1 MQRRSLSA
9 RVLAPCLV
17 LLVAC
22 AGGDPDAAE
31 SEDADLTRFRGAR
44 VERIDNTLEDVDAVG
59 YDVSVELTEAA
70 RGRERIVVDARETFV
85 ATRALRELALDYTG
99 EAPHRVALVLSSGTE
114 RALAARSDGG
124 KLRVDL
130 GATIPKGRAFTVR
143 VVVSNALVQGTGRD
157 RNAIGTFGGF
167 VAQDTSEGRRMLS
180 TLNWPKL
187 GRTWIPLRDHPA
199 DGAMFALR
207 ATFPKRFTVV
217 GNGKLVSTRQSG
229 ESKVWEYENLVP
241 IPSYDFHV
249 AAYDGWKETDVA
261 APSGKHVHTWV
272 YGADQPTSSV
282 MLGELPKALAFY
294 EKLVGPFRF
303 EQAGFLEEPI
313 WAGGMENAGV
323 VSLDETLFRTPQASR
338 TTAFHELA
346 HHWSGNLVRIRRWND
361 FWLSEG
367 FTDYL
372 SHRFVEENDGAAA
385 SSKEWGVA
393 LGRATGS
400 DGAFALRP
408 GDAAE
413 FDPVRFMNASAIPY
427 DKGAWV
433 LRTLEG
439 IVGRPALD
447 AFLHGWFARHA
458 FEAVT
463 TEQWEAELS
472 SETGRDLS
480 GFFSGFVHGTG
491 HPELR
496 VTWTATAAGGTR
508 IALDQTQAGAAF
520 VVPVTLEL
528 SGASGGAPT
537 LATIDL
543 RDKHVEKEVPQTVR
557 RAIVD
562 PKGVLYG
569 LVACSSDDPCRT
581 GTSCRAGFCRAF

>member
-1 MQRRSLSA
+1 MQRHLLTP
-9 RVLAPCLV
+9 RVFGPWLLLLA
-17 LLVAC
+17 AC
-22 AGGDPDAAE
+22 AGGDPDGAE

-44 VERIDNTLEDVDAVG
+44 VDHIDTTLEDVDAVG
-59 YDVSVELTEAA
+59 YDVSVELTEGA
-70 RGRERIVVDARETFV
+70 RGRERIAVDARETFV
-85 ATRALRELALDYTG
+85 ATRSLRELTLDYTG
-99 EAPHRVALVLSSGTE
+99 EAPRSVSLVLSSGAE
-114 RALAARSDGG
+114 RALVARREDG
-124 KLRVDL
+124 KLHVDL
-130 GATIPKGRAFTVR
+130 GATIAKGRAFTVR
-143 VVVSNALVQGTGRD
+143 VTASNALVQGTGRD
-157 RNAIGTFGGF
+157 RNDIGTFGGF

-180 TLNWPKL
+180 TLAWPKL
-187 GRTWIPLRDHPA
+187 GRTWLPLRDHPA

-217 GNGKLVSTRQSG
+217 GNGKLVSARESG
-229 ESKVWEYENLVP
+229 ENKVWEYENLVP

-272 YGADQPTSSV
+272 YGADQRTSTA
-282 MLGELPKALAFY
+282 MLGDLPKALAFY
-294 EKLVGPFRF
+294 ENLLGPFRF

-323 VSLDETLFRTPQASR
+323 VTLDETLFKTPQESR
-338 TTAFHELA
+338 STAFHELA

-372 SHRFVEENDGAAA
+372 AHRFVEANDGAGPA
-385 SSKEWGVA
+385 SKEWSVA
-393 LGRATGS
+393 LGRATQS

-408 GDAAE
+408 GDATE

-439 IVGRPALD
+439 VVGRPALD
-447 AFLHGWFARHA
+447 AFLRGWFTRHA

-463 TEQWEAELS
+463 TEQLEAELS
-472 SETGRDLS
+472 SATGRDLS
-480 GFFSGFVHGTG
+480 GFFAGFVHGRG

-496 VTWTATAAGGTR
+496 VTLTATAAGGTR
-508 IALDQTQAGAAF
+508 IAVDQTQAGPAF
-520 VVPVTLEL
+520 AVPVTLEL
-528 SGASGGAPT
+528 SGAAAGDHTS
-537 LATIDL
+537 ATIDL
-543 RDKHVEKEVPQTVR
+543 RDKHVEKEVPQAVR

-562 PKGVLYG
+562 PQGMLYG
-569 LVACSSDDPCRT
+569 LVACSTDDPCRS